1 MMLCCN
7 GDCSELAD
15 LGCKVSIP
23 YGDMNENIIKIV
35 IADDHAFLREGIKK
49 TLHDESDMKIIG
61 EASNAADALKMIK
74 ELEPDLAII
83 DISMPGKSGLDVLKD
98 LKPLKKKFRIL
109 ILSMHPEDRF
119 AIRALK
125 AGAAGYLTKESAP
138 DELVKAIRT
147 VLTGRKYV
155 SKALAEK
162 LVDILS
168 DDPDKLPHEQL
179 SDREYDV
186 FIKIAS
192 GMKATEIA
200 EQLSISV
207 HTVNTY
213 RARILEKLNMNSN
226 VELTQYAMHNDL
238 ID

>member
-1 MMLCCN
+1 M
-7 GDCSELAD
+7 EQT
-15 LGCKVSIP
+15 
-23 YGDMNENIIKIV
+23 IIKLI
-35 IADDHAFLREGIKK
+35 IADDHSFLREGIKK
-49 TLHDESDMKIIG
+49 TIHDEIDMSIVG
-61 EASNAADALKMIK
+61 EASNASEAINIIK
-74 ELEPDLAII
+74 EKMPDIAIM

-98 LKPLKKKFRIL
+98 LKAMKLKIKVL

-125 AGAAGYLTKESAP
+125 AGAMGYLTKESAP

-147 VLTGRKYV
+147 ILTGRKYV
-155 SKALAEK
+155 SKSLADK
-162 LVDILS
+162 LIDILS
-168 DDPDKLPHEQL
+168 DEMDKLPHENL

-192 GMKATEIA
+192 GKKAVEIA
-200 EQLSISV
+200 SELSISV

-213 RARILEKLNMNSN
+213 RARILEKMNMSSN
-226 VELTQYAMHNDL
+226 VELTQYAMHNNL

>member
-1 MMLCCN
+1 MM
-7 GDCSELAD
+7 DE
-15 LGCKVSIP
+15 KTIR
-23 YGDMNENIIKIV
+23 IV
-35 IADDHAFLREGIKK
+35 VADDHAFLREGIKK
-49 TLHDESDMKIIG
+49 TIQDEIDMKIVG
-61 EASNAADALKMIK
+61 EASNANEALDAIR
-74 ELEPDLAII
+74 ELEPDVVIM

-98 LKPLKKKFRIL
+98 LKAMKKKYRIL

-125 AGAAGYLTKESAP
+125 AGASGYLTKESAP

-162 LVDILS
+162 LADILS
-168 DDPDKLPHEQL
+168 DDMDKLPYELL
-179 SDREYDV
+179 SDREYEV

-192 GMKATEIA
+192 GKKAVEIA
-200 EQLSISV
+200 AEISISI

-226 VELTQYAMHNDL
+226 VELTQYAMHNNL

>member
-1 MMLCCN
+1 M
-7 GDCSELAD
+7 
-15 LGCKVSIP
+15 I
-23 YGDMNENIIKIV
+23 NII

-49 TLHDESDMKIIG
+49 TIQDETDMRIIG
-61 EASNAADALKMIK
+61 EASNAMDAVKLIR
-74 ELEPDLAII
+74 ELEPDVAIL

-98 LKPLKKKFRIL
+98 IKSFKKNFRIL

-125 AGAAGYLTKESAP
+125 AGASGYLTKESAP

-147 VLTGRKYV
+147 ILTGRKYV
-155 SKALAEK
+155 SRSLSDK

-168 DDPDKLPHEQL
+168 EDSDKLPHEQL
-179 SDREYDV
+179 SDREYEV

-192 GMKATEIA
+192 GKKATEIA
-200 EQLSISV
+200 VELSISV

-213 RARILEKLNMNSN
+213 RARVLEKLNLNSN
-226 VELTQYAMHNDL
+226 VEFTQYAMHNNL

>member
-1 MMLCCN
+1 
-7 GDCSELAD
+7 
-15 LGCKVSIP
+15 
-23 YGDMNENIIKIV
+23 MNENIIRII
-35 IADDHAFLREGIKK
+35 IADDHSFLREGIKK
-49 TLHDESDMKIIG
+49 TIQDEIDMKIVG
-61 EASNAADALKMIK
+61 EASNANDALNIIR
-74 ELEPDLAII
+74 ELEPDVTIM

-98 LKPLKKKFRIL
+98 LKAMKKKYRIL

-162 LVDILS
+162 LADILS
-168 DDPDKLPHEQL
+168 DDMDKMPHEQL

-192 GMKATEIA
+192 GKKAVEIA
-200 EQLSISV
+200 GELSISV

-213 RARILEKLNMNSN
+213 RARILEKLSINSN
-226 VELTQYAMHNDL
+226 VELTQYAMHNNL

>member
-1 MMLCCN
+1 M
-7 GDCSELAD
+7 DE
-15 LGCKVSIP
+15 KIVR
-23 YGDMNENIIKIV
+23 IV

-49 TLHDESDMKIIG
+49 TIQDEIDMKIVG
-61 EASNAADALKMIK
+61 EASNTNDALDIIR
-74 ELEPDLAII
+74 ELNPDVVIM

-98 LKPLKKKFRIL
+98 LKTLKKKSRIL

-125 AGAAGYLTKESAP
+125 AGASGYLTKESAP

-168 DDPDKLPHEQL
+168 EDSDKMPHEQL
-179 SDREYDV
+179 SDREYEV
-186 FIKIAS
+186 FIKISS
-192 GMKATEIA
+192 GKKAIEIA
-200 EQLSISV
+200 AELSISI

-213 RARILEKLNMNSN
+213 RARILEKLSMNSN
-226 VELTQYAMHNDL
+226 VELTQYAMHNNL

>member
-1 MMLCCN
+1 M
-7 GDCSELAD
+7 DE
-15 LGCKVSIP
+15 KTIR
-23 YGDMNENIIKIV
+23 IV
-35 IADDHAFLREGIKK
+35 VADDHAFLREGIKK
-49 TLHDESDMKIIG
+49 TIQDEIDMKIVG
-61 EASNAADALKMIK
+61 EASNANEALDAIR
-74 ELEPDLAII
+74 ELEPDVVIM

-98 LKPLKKKFRIL
+98 LKAMKKKYRIL

-125 AGAAGYLTKESAP
+125 AGASGYLTKESAP

-162 LVDILS
+162 LADILS
-168 DDPDKLPHEQL
+168 DDMDKLPYELL
-179 SDREYDV
+179 SDREYEV

-192 GMKATEIA
+192 GKKAVEIA
-200 EQLSISV
+200 AEISISI

-226 VELTQYAMHNDL
+226 VELTQYAMHNNL

>member
-1 MMLCCN
+1 M
-7 GDCSELAD
+7 
-15 LGCKVSIP
+15 I
-23 YGDMNENIIKIV
+23 NII

-49 TLHDESDMKIIG
+49 TLQDETDMRVIG
-61 EASNAADALKMIK
+61 EASNAMDAVKLIK
-74 ELEPDLAII
+74 DLEPDVAIL

-98 LKPLKKKFRIL
+98 IKAMKKTFRVL

-125 AGAAGYLTKESAP
+125 AGASGYLTKESAP

-147 VLTGRKYV
+147 ILTGRKYV
-155 SKALAEK
+155 SRSLSDK

-168 DDPDKLPHEQL
+168 EDSDKLPHEQL
-179 SDREYDV
+179 SDREYEV

-192 GMKATEIA
+192 GKKATEIA
-200 EQLSISV
+200 GELSISV

-213 RARILEKLNMNSN
+213 RARVLEKLNLNSN
-226 VELTQYAMHNDL
+226 VELTQYAMHNNL

>member
-1 MMLCCN
+1 M
-7 GDCSELAD
+7 S
-15 LGCKVSIP
+15 
-23 YGDMNENIIKIV
+23 ENIIRII
-35 IADDHAFLREGIKK
+35 IADDHSFLREGIKK
-49 TLHDESDMKIIG
+49 TIQDEIDMKIVG
-61 EASNAADALKMIK
+61 EASNANDALNIIR
-74 ELEPDLAII
+74 ELEPDVAIM

-98 LKPLKKKFRIL
+98 LKAMKKKYRIL

-162 LVDILS
+162 LADILS
-168 DDPDKLPHEQL
+168 DDMDKMPHEQL

-192 GMKATEIA
+192 GKKAVDIA
-200 EQLSISV
+200 SELSISV

-213 RARILEKLNMNSN
+213 RARILEKLSMSSN
-226 VELTQYAMHNDL
+226 VELTQYAMHNNL

>member
-1 MMLCCN
+1 M
-7 GDCSELAD
+7 
-15 LGCKVSIP
+15 P
-23 YGDMNENIIKIV
+23 ENIIKIL

-49 TLHDESDMKIIG
+49 TVHDEIDMKIIG
-61 EASNAADALKMIK
+61 EASNANDALEMI
-74 ELEPDLAII
+74 LSLQPDVVIM

-98 LKPLKKKFRIL
+98 LKAMKKKYKVL

-147 VLTGRKYV
+147 VLAGRKYV
-155 SKALAEK
+155 SKALANR

-168 DDPDKLPHEQL
+168 DDIDKQPHENL
-179 SDREYDV
+179 SDREYEV

-192 GMKATEIA
+192 GSKATEIA
-200 EQLSISV
+200 EELSISV

-213 RARILEKLNMNSN
+213 RARILEKLSMNSN
-226 VELTQYAMHNDL
+226 VELSQYAMHNNL

>member
-1 MMLCCN
+1 
-7 GDCSELAD
+7 
-15 LGCKVSIP
+15 
-23 YGDMNENIIKIV
+23 MNEEIIRIV

-49 TLHDESDMKIIG
+49 TIQDEMDMKIVG
-61 EASNAADALKMIK
+61 EASNAIEALSLIK
-74 ELEPDLAII
+74 ELEPNVVIL
-83 DISMPGKSGLDVLKD
+83 DISMPGKSGLDILKD
-98 LKPLKKKFRIL
+98 LKAMKKTFRIL

-125 AGAAGYLTKESAP
+125 AGASGYLTKESAP

-147 VLTGRKYV
+147 ILTGRKYV
-155 SKALAEK
+155 SEALADK

-168 DDPDKLPHEQL
+168 DDTDKLPHEKL
-179 SDREYDV
+179 SDREYEV

-192 GMKATEIA
+192 GMKATDIA
-200 EQLSISV
+200 AELSISI

-213 RARILEKLNMNSN
+213 RARILEKMSIISN
-226 VELTQYAMHNDL
+226 VELTQYAMHNNL

>member
-1 MMLCCN
+1 M
-7 GDCSELAD
+7 DE
-15 LGCKVSIP
+15 KIVR
-23 YGDMNENIIKIV
+23 IV

-49 TLHDESDMKIIG
+49 TIQDEIDMKIVG
-61 EASNAADALKMIK
+61 EASNANDALDIIR
-74 ELEPDLAII
+74 ELNPDVVIM

-98 LKPLKKKFRIL
+98 LKTLKKKSRIL

-125 AGAAGYLTKESAP
+125 AGASGYLTKESAP

-168 DDPDKLPHEQL
+168 EDSDKMPHEQL
-179 SDREYDV
+179 SDREYEV
-186 FIKIAS
+186 FIKISS
-192 GMKATEIA
+192 GKKAVEIA
-200 EQLSISV
+200 AQLSISI

-213 RARILEKLNMNSN
+213 RARILEKLSMNSN
-226 VELTQYAMHNDL
+226 VELTQYAMHNNL

>member
-1 MMLCCN
+1 M
-7 GDCSELAD
+7 EE
-15 LGCKVSIP
+15 KIVS
-23 YGDMNENIIKIV
+23 IV

-49 TLHDESDMKIIG
+49 TIQDEIDMKIVG
-61 EASNAADALKMIK
+61 EASNANEAMAIIK
-74 ELEPDLAII
+74 DLEPDVVIM
-83 DISMPGKSGLDVLKD
+83 DISMPGKSGLEVLKD
-98 LKPLKKKFRIL
+98 LKAMKKKYRIL

-168 DDPDKLPHEQL
+168 DDMDKQPHELL
-179 SDREYDV
+179 SDREYEV

-192 GMKATEIA
+192 GKKAVEIATEI
-200 EQLSISV
+200 SISV

-226 VELTQYAMHNDL
+226 VELTQYAMHNNL

>member
-1 MMLCCN
+1 MTE
-7 GDCSELAD
+7 G
-15 LGCKVSIP
+15 
-23 YGDMNENIIKIV
+23 NIRIV

-49 TLHDESDMKIIG
+49 TIQDETDMKIVG
-61 EASNAADALKMIK
+61 EASNASDALTVIR
-74 ELEPDLAII
+74 ELEPDVVIM

-98 LKPLKKKFRIL
+98 LKAMKKKYRIL

-162 LVDILS
+162 LADILS
-168 DDPDKLPHEQL
+168 DDMDKLPYEQL
-179 SDREYDV
+179 SDREYEV

-192 GMKATEIA
+192 GKKAVDIGTE
-200 EQLSISV
+200 LSISV

-213 RARILEKLNMNSN
+213 RARILEKLSLSSN
-226 VELTQYAMHNDL
+226 VELTQYAMHNNL

>member
-1 MMLCCN
+1 M
-7 GDCSELAD
+7 DE
-15 LGCKVSIP
+15 K
-23 YGDMNENIIKIV
+23 IIRII

-49 TLHDESDMKIIG
+49 TIQDEIDMKIVG
-61 EASNAADALKMIK
+61 EASNANEALSIIK
-74 ELEPDLAII
+74 ELDPDVVIM

-98 LKPLKKKFRIL
+98 LKVMKKKYRIL

-162 LVDILS
+162 LADILS
-168 DDPDKLPHEQL
+168 DDMDKLPHEQL
-179 SDREYDV
+179 SDREYEV

-192 GMKATEIA
+192 GKKATDIAAEI
-200 EQLSISV
+200 SISV

-213 RARILEKLNMNSN
+213 RARILEKLSMNSN
-226 VELTQYAMHNDL
+226 VELTQSAMHNNL

>member
-1 MMLCCN
+1 M
-7 GDCSELAD
+7 DE
-15 LGCKVSIP
+15 KIVR
-23 YGDMNENIIKIV
+23 IV

-49 TLHDESDMKIIG
+49 TIQDEMDMKIVG
-61 EASNAADALKMIK
+61 EASNANDALDIIR
-74 ELEPDLAII
+74 ELNPDIVI
-83 DISMPGKSGLDVLKD
+83 MDISMPGKSGLDVLKD
-98 LKPLKKKFRIL
+98 LKSLKKKSRIL

-125 AGAAGYLTKESAP
+125 AGAFGYLTKESAP

-147 VLTGRKYV
+147 VLSGRKYV

-168 DDPDKLPHEQL
+168 EDSDKLPHEQL
-179 SDREYDV
+179 SDREYEV
-186 FIKIAS
+186 FIKISS
-192 GMKATEIA
+192 GKKAVDIA
-200 EQLSISV
+200 AELSISI

-213 RARILEKLNMNSN
+213 RARILEKLSMNSN
-226 VELTQYAMHNDL
+226 VELTQYAMHNNL

>member
-1 MMLCCN
+1 M
-7 GDCSELAD
+7 S
-15 LGCKVSIP
+15 
-23 YGDMNENIIKIV
+23 ENIIRII
-35 IADDHAFLREGIKK
+35 IADDHSFLREGIKK
-49 TLHDESDMKIIG
+49 TIQDEIDMKIVG
-61 EASNAADALKMIK
+61 EASNANDAMNIIR
-74 ELEPDLAII
+74 ELEPDVTIM

-98 LKPLKKKFRIL
+98 LKAMKKKYRIL

-162 LVDILS
+162 LADILS
-168 DDPDKLPHEQL
+168 DDMDKMPHEQL

-192 GMKATEIA
+192 GKKAVDIA
-200 EQLSISV
+200 AELSISV

-213 RARILEKLNMNSN
+213 RARILEKLSMSSN
-226 VELTQYAMHNDL
+226 VELTQYAMHNNL

>member
-1 MMLCCN
+1 MM
-7 GDCSELAD
+7 E
-15 LGCKVSIP
+15 
-23 YGDMNENIIKIV
+23 ENTIRII

-49 TLHDESDMKIIG
+49 TIQDEIDMKIVG
-61 EASNAADALKMIK
+61 EASNANDALNIIK
-74 ELEPDLAII
+74 ELEPDVVIM

-98 LKPLKKKFRIL
+98 LKVMKKKYRIL

-162 LVDILS
+162 LADILS
-168 DDPDKLPHEQL
+168 DDMDKLPHEQL
-179 SDREYDV
+179 SDREYEV

-192 GMKATEIA
+192 GKKATDIAAEI
-200 EQLSISV
+200 SISV

-213 RARILEKLNMNSN
+213 RARILEKLSMNSN
-226 VELTQYAMHNDL
+226 VELTQYAMHNNL

>member
-1 MMLCCN
+1 M
-7 GDCSELAD
+7 DE
-15 LGCKVSIP
+15 KTVR
-23 YGDMNENIIKIV
+23 IV

-49 TLHDESDMKIIG
+49 TIQDEMDMKIVG
-61 EASNAADALKMIK
+61 EASNANDALDVIR
-74 ELEPDLAII
+74 ELNPDIVI
-83 DISMPGKSGLDVLKD
+83 MDISMPGKSGLDVLKD
-98 LKPLKKKFRIL
+98 LKALKRKSRIL

-125 AGAAGYLTKESAP
+125 AGAFGYLTKESAP

-147 VLTGRKYV
+147 VLSGRKYV

-168 DDPDKLPHEQL
+168 EDSDKLPHEQL
-179 SDREYDV
+179 SDREYEV
-186 FIKIAS
+186 FIKISS
-192 GMKATEIA
+192 GKKAVDIA
-200 EQLSISV
+200 AELSISI

-213 RARILEKLNMNSN
+213 RARILEKLGMNSN
-226 VELTQYAMHNDL
+226 VELTQYAMHNNL

>member
-1 MMLCCN
+1 MT
-7 GDCSELAD
+7 EE
-15 LGCKVSIP
+15 KTIR
-23 YGDMNENIIKIV
+23 II

-49 TLHDESDMKIIG
+49 TIQDEIDMKIVG
-61 EASNAADALKMIK
+61 EASNANDALNIIK
-74 ELEPDLAII
+74 ELEPDVVIM

-98 LKPLKKKFRIL
+98 LKVMKKKYRIL

-155 SKALAEK
+155 SNALAEK
-162 LVDILS
+162 LADILS
-168 DDPDKLPHEQL
+168 DDMDKLPHEQL
-179 SDREYDV
+179 SDREYEV

-192 GMKATEIA
+192 GKKATDIAAEI
-200 EQLSISV
+200 SISV

-213 RARILEKLNMNSN
+213 RARILEKLSMNSN
-226 VELTQYAMHNDL
+226 VELTQYAMHNNL

>member
-1 MMLCCN
+1 MPEN
-7 GDCSELAD
+7 
-15 LGCKVSIP
+15 SI
-23 YGDMNENIIKIV
+23 KLL

-49 TLHDESDMKIIG
+49 TIQDEIDMKIIG
-61 EASNAADALKMIK
+61 EASNGNDALEMILDK
-74 ELEPDLAII
+74 QPDVVIM

-98 LKPLKKKFRIL
+98 LKAMKKKFKIL

-155 SKALAEK
+155 SKALADR

-168 DDPDKLPHEQL
+168 DNMDKQPHENL
-179 SDREYDV
+179 SDREYEV
-186 FIKIAS
+186 FIKISS
-192 GMKATEIA
+192 GKKATEIA
-200 EQLSISV
+200 EELSISV

-213 RARILEKLNMNSN
+213 RARILEKLSMNSN
-226 VELTQYAMHNDL
+226 VELSQYAMHNNL

>member
-1 MMLCCN
+1 MIN
-7 GDCSELAD
+7 
-15 LGCKVSIP
+15 
-23 YGDMNENIIKIV
+23 IV

-49 TLHDESDMKIIG
+49 TIQDEIDMKIIG
-61 EASNAADALKMIK
+61 EASNAMDAVKLIK
-74 ELEPDLAII
+74 ELEPDVAIL

-98 LKPLKKKFRIL
+98 LKAIKKGFRVL

-125 AGAAGYLTKESAP
+125 AGASGYLTKESAP

-147 VLTGRKYV
+147 ILTGRKYV
-155 SKALAEK
+155 SKSLADK
-162 LVDILS
+162 LIDILS
-168 DDPDKLPHEQL
+168 EDTNKMPHEML
-179 SDREYDV
+179 SDREYEV

-192 GMKATEIA
+192 GKKATEIA
-200 EQLSISV
+200 EELSISV

-213 RARILEKLNMNSN
+213 RARILEKLNLNSN
-226 VELTQYAMHNDL
+226 VEFTQYAMHNNL

>member
-1 MMLCCN
+1 M
-7 GDCSELAD
+7 S
-15 LGCKVSIP
+15 
-23 YGDMNENIIKIV
+23 ENIIRII
-35 IADDHAFLREGIKK
+35 IADDHSFLREGIKK
-49 TLHDESDMKIIG
+49 TIQDEIDMKIVG
-61 EASNAADALKMIK
+61 EASNANDALNIIR
-74 ELEPDLAII
+74 ELEPDVTIM

-98 LKPLKKKFRIL
+98 LKAMKKKYRIL

-162 LVDILS
+162 LADILS
-168 DDPDKLPHEQL
+168 DDMDKMPHEQL

-192 GMKATEIA
+192 GKKAVDIA
-200 EQLSISV
+200 AELSISV

-213 RARILEKLNMNSN
+213 RARILEKLSMSSN
-226 VELTQYAMHNDL
+226 VELTQYAMHNNL

>member
-1 MMLCCN
+1 M
-7 GDCSELAD
+7 EE
-15 LGCKVSIP
+15 K
-23 YGDMNENIIKIV
+23 IINIV

-49 TLHDESDMKIIG
+49 TIQDEIDMKIIG
-61 EASNAADALKMIK
+61 EASNAIDAIAIIK
-74 ELEPDLAII
+74 ELDPDVVIM
-83 DISMPGKSGLDVLKD
+83 DISMPGKSGLEVLKD
-98 LKPLKKKFRIL
+98 LKAMKKKYRVL

-168 DDPDKLPHEQL
+168 DDMDKQPHELL
-179 SDREYDV
+179 SDREYEV

-192 GMKATEIA
+192 GKKAVEIA
-200 EQLSISV
+200 AEISISV

-226 VELTQYAMHNDL
+226 VELTQYAMHNNL

>member
-1 MMLCCN
+1 M
-7 GDCSELAD
+7 DE
-15 LGCKVSIP
+15 KIVR
-23 YGDMNENIIKIV
+23 IV

-49 TLHDESDMKIIG
+49 TIQDEIDMKIVG
-61 EASNAADALKMIK
+61 EASNANDALDIIR
-74 ELEPDLAII
+74 ELNPDIVI
-83 DISMPGKSGLDVLKD
+83 MDISMPGKSGLDVLKD
-98 LKPLKKKFRIL
+98 LKTLKKKSRIL

-125 AGAAGYLTKESAP
+125 AGASGYLTKESAP

-168 DDPDKLPHEQL
+168 EDSDKMPHEQL
-179 SDREYDV
+179 SDREYEV
-186 FIKIAS
+186 FIKISS
-192 GMKATEIA
+192 GKKAIEIA
-200 EQLSISV
+200 AELSISI

-213 RARILEKLNMNSN
+213 RARILEKLSMNSN
-226 VELTQYAMHNDL
+226 VELTQYAMHNNL

>member
-1 MMLCCN
+1 M
-7 GDCSELAD
+7 DE
-15 LGCKVSIP
+15 K
-23 YGDMNENIIKIV
+23 IIRII

-49 TLHDESDMKIIG
+49 TIQDEIDMKIVG
-61 EASNAADALKMIK
+61 EASNANDALDIIR
-74 ELEPDLAII
+74 ELNPDIVI
-83 DISMPGKSGLDVLKD
+83 MDISMPGKSGLDVLKD
-98 LKPLKKKFRIL
+98 LKSLKKKSRIL

-125 AGAAGYLTKESAP
+125 AGAFGYLTKESAP

-147 VLTGRKYV
+147 VLSGRKYV

-168 DDPDKLPHEQL
+168 EDSDKLPHEQL
-179 SDREYDV
+179 SDREYEV
-186 FIKIAS
+186 FIKISS
-192 GMKATEIA
+192 GKKAVDIA
-200 EQLSISV
+200 AELSISI

-226 VELTQYAMHNDL
+226 VELTQYAMHNNL

>member
-1 MMLCCN
+1 M
-7 GDCSELAD
+7 EE
-15 LGCKVSIP
+15 KTIR
-23 YGDMNENIIKIV
+23 II

-49 TLHDESDMKIIG
+49 TIQDEIDMVIVG
-61 EASNAADALKMIK
+61 EASNGSDALNIIR
-74 ELEPDLAII
+74 ELDPDVVIM
-83 DISMPGKSGLDVLKD
+83 DISMPGKSGLDLLKD
-98 LKPLKKKFRIL
+98 LKIMKKKYRIL

-125 AGAAGYLTKESAP
+125 AGASGYLTKESAP

-162 LVDILS
+162 LADILS
-168 DDPDKLPHEQL
+168 DDMEKQPHELL
-179 SDREYDV
+179 SDREYEV
-186 FIKIAS
+186 FVKIAS
-192 GMKATEIA
+192 GKKAVDIAAEI
-200 EQLSISV
+200 SISV

-226 VELTQYAMHNDL
+226 VELTQYAMHNNL

>member
-1 MMLCCN
+1 M
-7 GDCSELAD
+7 EE
-15 LGCKVSIP
+15 K
-23 YGDMNENIIKIV
+23 IIKII
-35 IADDHAFLREGIKK
+35 IADDHTFLREGIKK
-49 TLHDESDMKIIG
+49 TIHDEIDMKIIG
-61 EASNAADALKMIK
+61 EASNATDAVNLIKDSDADI
-74 ELEPDLAII
+74 AIV

-98 LKPLKKKFRIL
+98 LKALKRKFKVL

-125 AGAAGYLTKESAP
+125 AGAVGYLTKESAP

-162 LVDILS
+162 LADILS
-168 DDPDKLPHEQL
+168 DDMDKLPHENL
-179 SDREYDV
+179 SDREYEV

-192 GMKATEIA
+192 GKKTSEIA
-200 EQLSISV
+200 KALSISV

-213 RARILEKLNMNSN
+213 RARILEKLSMNSN
-226 VELTQYAMHNDL
+226 VELTQYAMHNSL